1 MTAATR
7 RGDGFG
13 LGYRIRWWI
22 EYGLMHVLG
31 PAQLDEARD
40 PRARMRR
47 EYARRKS
54 QHERQQRNSTDRPTS
69 E

>member
-1 MTAATR
+1 MTTATR
-7 RGDGFG
+7 DGFG

-22 EYGLMHVLG
+22 EYGLLHVLG
-31 PAQLDEARD
+31 PAQLDERRD

-47 EYARRKS
+47 DYARRKAE
-54 QHERQQRNSTDRPTS
+54 HERRQRNSTDRPNA